1 MKRLLKY
8 LKPHVLTMVIV
19 SVMVLLITVVEL
31 YKPIIIGNAIDYY
44 INGYY
49 NPYAIVDEEAA
60 GAIRYGDVYISKNY
74 DAASYDGPF
83 YQMFLYN
90 DRYYMAENITTDE
103 CEILKEAGPE
113 VLSGYVDGAR
123 CLSRDELK
131 DLRHFDFTG
140 ICHAALLYLGALLA
154 GFVLNALQTY
164 LLQKLGQDI
173 IYKMR
178 EELFAHIHSLS
189 LSFFNT
195 QPVGKLVT
203 RVTNDTEAVN
213 EMFSGV
219 LVRLFKNIVKIIG

>member
-19 SVMVLLITVVEL
+19 SVMVL
-31 YKPIIIGNAIDYY
+31 IIGNAIDYY

-103 CEILKEAGPE
+103 CLTLKEAGPE

-123 CLSRDELK
+123 CLLPGYATPRSCILGHCLP
-131 DLRHFDFTG
+131 DL
-140 ICHAALLYLGALLA
+140 C
-154 GFVLNALQTY
+154 
-164 LLQKLGQDI
+164 
-173 IYKMR
+173 
-178 EELFAHIHSLS
+178 
-189 LSFFNT
+189 
-195 QPVGKLVT
+195 
-203 RVTNDTEAVN
+203 
-213 EMFSGV
+213 
-219 LVRLFKNIVKIIG
+219 